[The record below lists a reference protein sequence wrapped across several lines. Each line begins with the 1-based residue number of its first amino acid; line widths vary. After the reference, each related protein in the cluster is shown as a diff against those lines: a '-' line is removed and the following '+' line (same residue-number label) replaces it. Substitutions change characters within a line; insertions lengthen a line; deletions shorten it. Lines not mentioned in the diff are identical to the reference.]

1 MYLSLWA
8 IMALCLSACNGGP
21 DSSDSPEGGSGGGN
35 TSTPQPGE
43 GGLNVSAV
51 YDGQTEICQ
60 VNDENGEVLGN
71 TEEDILGLAP
81 GQFNFALGDPDM
93 TTLDG
98 QPFHVVNAWPVNN
111 DADDDIYTVGSGAVT
126 VITDQVIE
134 VEVELELAPQ
144 YHCESHQCDWPYEGG
159 TCSSLLDSE
168 DQWIYVNSD
177 GVLHGS
183 EKDSFGGV
191 SDALVVH
198 LIDGVLTIDP
208 HYETTDIVESSF
220 NPVNLSF
227 SYTFTDSDFQSSAQ
241 VNCQLD

>member
-8 IMALCLSACNGGP
+8 IAALCLSACNGGP
-21 DSSDSPEGGSGGGN
+21 DSSDSPEGGSGGGD

-71 TEEDILGLAP
+71 TEEDILGLKP
-81 GQFNFALGDPDM
+81 GQFNFILGDPDM

-98 QPFHVVNAWPVNN
+98 VPFHITESG
-111 DADDDIYTVGSGAVT
+111 DYTTGSGAVE
-126 VITDQVIE
+126 VLADEVIE
-134 VEVELELAPQ
+134 VAVELDLAPQ

-183 EKDSFGGV
+183 EKDSFGGQSPGDV
-191 SDALVVH
+191 YLV
-198 LIDGVLTIDP
+198 DGVLTIEP
-208 HYETTDIVESSF
+208 LYETTEIVELSF
-220 NPVNLSF
+220 DLVNLGF

-241 VNCQLD
+241 VNCRLD

>member
-81 GQFNFALGDPDM
+81 GQFNFILGDPDM

-126 VITDQVIE
+126 VIADKVVS
-134 VEVELELAPQ
+134 VEVELVLAAQ
-144 YHCESHQCDWPYEGG
+144 YHCESHQCDWP
-159 TCSSLLDSE
+159 
-168 DQWIYVNSD
+168 
-177 GVLHGS
+177 
-183 EKDSFGGV
+183 
-191 SDALVVH
+191 
-198 LIDGVLTIDP
+198 
-208 HYETTDIVESSF
+208 
-220 NPVNLSF
+220 
-227 SYTFTDSDFQSSAQ
+227 
-241 VNCQLD
+241 

>member
-8 IMALCLSACNGGP
+8 ITALCLSACNGGP

-43 GGLNVSAV
+43 GGIKVHAV
-51 YDGQTEICQ
+51 YGDSTEICQ

-71 TEEDILGLAP
+71 TGEDILGLKP

-98 QPFHVVNAWPVNN
+98 KPFHVTENG
-111 DADDDIYTVGSGAVT
+111 DYTTGSGAVE
-126 VITDQVIE
+126 VLANKVVE
-134 VEVELELAPQ
+134 VEVKLDLAPQ

-159 TCSSLLDSE
+159 TCSSFLDSD

-183 EKDSFGGV
+183 DKDSFGGV
-191 SDALVVH
+191 SDALNVY
-198 LIDGVLTIDP
+198 LINGALTIDP
-208 HYETTDIVESSF
+208 LYETTDIVESSF
-220 NPVNLSF
+220 DPETLNF